1 MQKAADTREHDN
13 LRNAL
18 TVISA
23 TDHGV
28 GPEMEEIWAGL
39 QDDLATLSD
48 YSRHVISPA
57 TGHYLQFE
65 NPQLVID
72 EIVALFA
79 RL

>member
-1 MQKAADTREHDN
+1 MP
-13 LRNAL
+13 L

-23 TDHGV
+23 TEHGT

-39 QDDLATLSD
+39 QDDLAALSD
-48 YSRHVISPA
+48 YSRHVDSPA
-57 TGHYLQFE
+57 TGHYVHLE

-72 EIVALFA
+72 EIVTLFA